1 MRAMDCDVIVVV
13 FHSKG
18 ACAHDKVGIRL
29 HDAILIV
36 AIVAASVAH
45 ACATVGQ
52 LAKVASAEDGPHR
65 GRWRRWRQC
74 RWRRIPGTGLL
85 SRWPGSTSSHL
96 AREPS
101 GAVAR
106 ALWLCRAAW
115 MAAVAG
121 LAVIDKRRSIAA
133 NADRYQSRP
142 LVHCPHVV
150 RAFRAIAASGAL
162 CKTCPYHHRCRP
174 PLFYRC
180 HTARPSRLAAS
191 SSRCAAV
198 STRVGGHR
206 LWLLHV
212 RKAQRRRRHW
222 PK

>member
-1 MRAMDCDVIVVV
+1 MATVP
-13 FHSKG
+13 
-18 ACAHDKVGIRL
+18 
-29 HDAILIV
+29 
-36 AIVAASVAH
+36 VAAYTRH
-45 ACATVGQ
+45 
-52 LAKVASAEDGPHR
+52 K
-65 GRWRRWRQC
+65 
-74 RWRRIPGTGLL
+74 GLL
-85 SRWPGSTSSHL
+85 SRWPGSTSSRL
-96 AREPS
+96 GT
-101 GAVAR
+101 GAIR
-106 ALWLCRAAW
+106 CRGTSTLGWFRAAW
-115 MAAVAG
+115 MAAVAAAG